1 MPKVSKALREFRASF
16 VGPPTLHYF
25 RSVHSDLYN
34 EYVKLSELAK
44 PKTCSVCG
52 ESHPRSEYATG
63 GTTRSVCRLCY
74 NKAKNTQKKKA
85 RKERRD
91 SFIGPPK
98 YGTWL
103 YTTGYA
109 TVSYRKFRKNFIG
122 PRTKAEVHAAL
133 PELAAENKRL
143 RNRNETRKAIA
154 AVKPVYVRRL
164 LVKSGCVKN
173 LITED
178 LIVLHTENILIRRA
192 AHGFCR
198 ELVEMSK

>member
-1 MPKVSKALREFRASF
+1 MPKASKALREFRASF
-16 VGPPTLHYF
+16 IGPPTLHYF

-52 ESHPRSEYATG
+52 ESRPRSEYATG
-63 GTTRSVCRLCY
+63 GATRSMCRLCY

-91 SFIGPPK
+91 SFIGP
-98 YGTWL
+98 
-103 YTTGYA
+103 
-109 TVSYRKFRKNFIG
+109 
-122 PRTKAEVHAAL
+122 RTKAEVHAAL

-143 RNRNETRKAIA
+143 IKRNEKRKAIA
-154 AVKPVYVRRL
+154 AVKPVYVRKL

-178 LIVLHTENILIRRA
+178 LVALHTENILIRRA